1 MEDFNYDYGVCNHE
15 DCDFKSEDIGDLKV
29 FKSKF
34 LGDDYVNCYCLK
46 HYEEKI
52 AEEDEQ
58 IKGFVKSNIAP
69 IAEIFKPEFVNQY
82 ITININYTSNMTPII
97 DNTVNISNNTTNNT
111 TNNLI
116 QPDNEVN
123 IKIQEMEMMLN
134 QLKQQL
140 IPTAVPIKKPEI
152 IKEKKW
158 KANEDVELLDKLI
171 EEDEKQQLE
180 EKKKNYE
187 IWKEHMAKGPT
198 SMAKKVICLDDGKI
212 YISASEAARIY
223 NVSKS
228 ALIELCLGKNG
239 RKTVGGKRFCYEVNH
254 GI

>member
-69 IAEIFKPEFVNQY
+69 IAEIIKPEYVKQY
-82 ITININYTSNMTPII
+82 ITININYTSNILSPII
-97 DNTVNISNNTTNNT
+97 KNNINNSNNFTENNTTNN
-111 TNNLI
+111 I
-116 QPDNEVN
+116 FQPDNEVN
-123 IKIQEMEMMLN
+123 RKIQEMEMMLN
-134 QLKQQL
+134 QLKQQI

-158 KANEDVELLDKLI
+158 KANEDVELLEKLI

-180 EKKKNYE
+180 EKKREYE
-187 IWKEHMAKGPT
+187 KWK
-198 SMAKKVICLDDGKI
+198 KI
-212 YISASEAARIY
+212 
-223 NVSKS
+223 ND
-228 ALIELCLGKNG
+228 
-239 RKTVGGKRFCYEVNH
+239 EVNLANKKKKS
-254 GI
+254 I